1 MAGFGDIIGTDLIAE
16 EKIEKQII
24 KYNENIYK
32 IDKIYG
38 EGTFGRVSKC
48 SMEKDGNCQYFAIKQ
63 IKIEGKTDARLAK
76 AIQEFKHEYEMLNYL
91 KPYCEDNPLVCIYEH
106 FEKDGNYYIIMEDLF
121 AKGYKE
127 CMDAI
132 HETNET
138 VIDIC
143 NKLCESMLKL
153 HSIKKDGKI
162 FIHRD
167 IKLDNIM
174 YKIDR
179 ETREVSIKFIDFG
192 SSCFD
197 CGTDITGTLFMYD
210 PLLLSTIVKKK
221 TGNIQD
227 KTPPATKCKNTTKLC
242 YEAGDYYFL
251 GMCILSLIWKKDWVN
266 IIPGFL
272 NILMN
277 ISSRYAGNENT
288 PYRIIYTDMFIE
300 YFIENFNA
308 VSDAIDICYSKD
320 PNFYNITL
328 SNVKEKQNCIYSQL
342 EDAHKLYKTSF
353 VPFKNETIENS
364 INNLFTNSPD
374 YKNSSQNIDIIIKY
388 VLRAK
393 QIFHLLDYEVNF
405 FEYPMHKRYIR
416 LKSSLKPDSPT
427 HSPSKKRARTSGGKK
442 SRKNRGKFKKNKRTK
457 KNLSQKKYNSHLID
471 FSNAKF
477 GLTLKMVGS

>member
-16 EKIEKQII
+16 EKIEKQTIE
-24 KYNENIYK
+24 YNENIYK

-192 SSCFD
+192 ASCFD
-197 CGTDITGTLFMYD
+197 CGIDITGAIEYID
-210 PLLLSTIVKKK
+210 PELSSNIVKKK
-221 TGNIQD
+221 IGTLEYT
-227 KTPPATKCKNTTKLC
+227 KYPTKCTKSTEIC
-242 YEAGDYYFL
+242 YEGSDYFSL
-251 GMCILSLIWKKDWVN
+251 GISIIALCIKKHWLNV
-266 IIPGFL
+266 IPGFDDIIRRCQL
-272 NILMN
+272 NFAGPENQARKIITINLFKKYFFDN
-277 ISSRYAGNENT
+277 FTIISNEIDKLYEKDKNFYQIQVKEIQT
-288 PYRIIYTDMFIE
+288 KKFQTIYSKL
-300 YFIENFNA
+300 ENF
-308 VSDAIDICYSKD
+308 
-320 PNFYNITL
+320 
-328 SNVKEKQNCIYSQL
+328 
-342 EDAHKLYKTSF
+342 HKLYTYSF
-353 VPFKNETIENS
+353 VPFEHEVVKNTITDLYSHNKYNIKNFIPSVYS
-364 INNLFTNSPD
+364 I
-374 YKNSSQNIDIIIKY
+374 K
-388 VLRAK
+388 A
-393 QIFHLLDYEVNF
+393 IFHSLDYEVNF

-416 LKSSLKPDSPT
+416 LKSSLKPDSPKS
-427 HSPSKKRARTSGGKK
+427 SPSKKRARTSGGKK

-457 KNLSQKKYNSHLID
+457 KNLPQKNITHNCK
-471 FSNAKF
+471 
-477 GLTLKMVGS
+477 